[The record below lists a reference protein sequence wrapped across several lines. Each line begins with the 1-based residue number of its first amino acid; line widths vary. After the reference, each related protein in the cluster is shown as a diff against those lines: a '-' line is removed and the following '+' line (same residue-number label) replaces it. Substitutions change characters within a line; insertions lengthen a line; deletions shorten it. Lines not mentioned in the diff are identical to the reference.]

1 MSKKLRK
8 KDRTARLLKIQ
19 LLLWRNPH
27 GLTVS
32 EIADKCSVCERTAY
46 RDLKA
51 LERDLDVPIW
61 EEGNRRGVV
70 DGYYLP
76 PVIFS
81 QTEAINIYLAV
92 RLMQKCSY
100 LYNPSMV
107 ATFMKLSTIVPPY
120 LRVQIQNTLDFIE
133 TLPRNEN
140 KLRILNELTNA
151 WLSRRRVRIKFIEVG
166 IDKPVESEIDLYSIE
181 PSFIGCSSYIIAY
194 IHLLKT
200 ICTLKIDH
208 ICEVVVCSDSYEIP
222 ANFKAVDYF
231 ISAWDIY
238 TAYGDD
244 NFKNNENIKTIKLRF
259 TPEIGKFVAKTMWHP
274 SQQTETQE
282 DGSVIIKLKVTAT
295 GSFCSWIMKW
305 GTEVEVLEPQELRDQ
320 FANIIN
326 SLNNIYRGTKTEN
339 KTSPS
344 ESDELNMMRTTN
356 YYHYIKTLK

>member
-32 EIADKCSVCERTAY
+32 EIAEKCSICERTAY

-76 PVIFS
+76 PVSFS
-81 QTEAINIYLAV
+81 QAEAVNIYLAV
-92 RLMQKCSY
+92 RLMQNCSY

-107 ATFMKLSTIVPPY
+107 TTFMKLSTIVPNY
-120 LRVQIQNTLDFIE
+120 LRDQIQNTLDFVE

-166 IDKPVESEIDLYSIE
+166 IDKPVESLVDPYFIE
-181 PSFIGCSSYIIAY
+181 PSFMGCSSYIIAY
-194 IHLLKT
+194 SHLLKT

-208 ICEVVVCSDSYEIP
+208 ICEVFVCSDSYEIP
-222 ANFKAVDYF
+222 PNFKAVDYF
-231 ISAWDIY
+231 NSAWDIY

-244 NFKNNENIKTIKLRF
+244 NLKNYENIKTIKLLF
-259 TPEIGKFVAKTMWHP
+259 TPEMSKFVTKTMWHP

-282 DGSVIIKLKVTAT
+282 DGSVIMKLKLTAT
-295 GSFCSWIMKW
+295 RSFCSWIMRW
-305 GTEVEVLEPQELRDQ
+305 GTEVEILEPQELRDQ
-320 FANIIN
+320 FTNIIN
-326 SLNNIYRGTKTEN
+326 SLYNIYCVTKTES
-339 KTSPS
+339 KTLNN
-344 ESDELNMMRTTN
+344 ESNMMRTTN
-356 YYHYIKTLK
+356 YFQYLKMLK